1 MGQGRGP
8 LHRQGTGRLRRVN
21 PMSTLRTLRHF
32 ISHPMLIALLRV
44 ALGAVFIVASL
55 DKILNPEAFATN
67 IANYRLLPYTVIN
80 AIAIM
85 LPWLEVVTGTLLIL
99 GVWIRAST
107 MIVWGLLLAFSIAI
121 SQALARGLDISCGC
135 FTTNPVAERMS
146 WWTLIWDL
154 IWLSWGFLVWIF
166 DEGHYSLF
174 KFLSTRKDKAASP

>member
-1 MGQGRGP
+1 M
-8 LHRQGTGRLRRVN
+8 N
-21 PMSTLRTLRHF
+21 PMSTLRTLRH
-32 ISHPMLIALLRV
+32 IVSHPVLIALLRV

-55 DKILNPEAFATN
+55 DKIQNPDAFVTN

-80 AIAIM
+80 AIAIV
-85 LPWLEVVTGTLLIL
+85 LPWVEVITGTLLIL

-107 MIVWGLLLAFSIAI
+107 MIVWGLLLAFSVAI

-154 IWLSWGFLVWIF
+154 IWLSWGILIWIF
-166 DEGHYSLF
+166 DHGHYSLF
-174 KFLSTRKDKAASP
+174 KFLNTRKGKTASP